1 MSIGDNRKHTRVETN
16 IKASY
21 VIIDDRGNKIEKGLG
36 KILDISLGGV
46 LLETIKPI
54 GLHNIL
60 LTTSGIDDET
70 LNMKGDV
77 AYCKMEDSRTF
88 KGDVAYCKME
98 DSRTFRTGIK
108 FLEHI
113 EDIQLFVKSLLKI
126 YSKQKTQN

>member
-88 KGDVAYCKME
+88 
-98 DSRTFRTGIK
+98 RTGIK